1 MLGPS
6 SSDLDCSGVNP
17 ENHDASQS
25 LLVAFKQHL
34 STATPTSHPDYCA
47 CAQYLNQS
55 TGQLQ
60 QLGSV
65 PSPRYANAT
74 CYNLLQS
81 LNLTFVYSV
90 LDAGSSGVAAT
101 MQIIAV
107 RFPSSVCRAS
117 RDRVC
122 DLDGTFTSSAQSCC
136 YHSDHCGEVPEQCL
150 QGIA

>member
-1 MLGPS
+1 MIFIIIKPK
-6 SSDLDCSGVNP
+6 DHN
-17 ENHDASQS
+17 ASQS
-25 LLVAFKQHL
+25 LSVAFKQHL
-34 STATPTSHPDYCA
+34 STATPTSHPACCA

-107 RFPSSVCRAS
+107 RCHSSVCRALC
-117 RDRVC
+117 DRVC
-122 DLDGTFTSSAQSCC
+122 EVAATLQILSVR
-136 YHSDHCGEVPEQCL
+136 SDSGLC
-150 QGIA
+150 